1 MSATDG
7 VEGGDDALSKAQLH
21 EVSAAVVSCCRRD
34 SSVSVEPS

>member
-21 EVSAAVVSCCRRD
+21 EVSAAVVSVVEATRRY
-34 SSVSVEPS
+34 P